1 MNQKLHLF
9 KEKVRNLNWKII
21 IVIIILIIGII
32 WVTYA
37 VKPEIF
43 GKVIDSVV
51 HEGINNKATVENF
64 PEYLEKIPVINNLPK
79 DASILISV
87 YNNDKRYR
95 YYIKGKNVEYL
106 EDQQPRA
113 DIEVSF
119 PSKYLA
125 KLNSANFCEVA
136 KEMNNNRDLSF
147 KINTDKISLFW
158 KYRDVLKYRSCLGY

>member
-1 MNQKLHLF
+1 MS
-9 KEKVRNLNWKII
+9 RAKIKN
-21 IVIIILIIGII
+21 
-32 WVTYA
+32 YF
-37 VKPEIF
+37 ENYF
-43 GKVIDSVV
+43 
-51 HEGINNKATVENF
+51 INGGF
-64 PEYLEKIPVINNLPK
+64 PEYLKKSPVINNLPK

-119 PSKYLA
+119 PSKYLS